1 MKAELMALTLLVV
14 SFSIIVAQ
22 TAPWEHTNGKILQEL
37 GDLPGSSYTPWTS
50 SSWQP
55 SLEERILLYGLGAI
69 ISCAMLACI
78 RHRRKDKKKSDA
90 DWE

>member
-1 MKAELMALTLLVV
+1 MKAELMALTLLAV

-22 TAPWEHTNGKILQEL
+22 TAPWEHTDGKILQGL
-37 GDLPGSSYTPWTS
+37 GDLPGSSYTPWIS

-69 ISCAMLACI
+69 ISCSMLTCI
-78 RHRRKDKKKSDA
+78 RHCRKKKMNSNT

>member
-1 MKAELMALTLLVV
+1 MKAELMALTLLVA
-14 SFSIIVAQ
+14 SFGIIVAQ
-22 TAPWEHTNGKILQEL
+22 TAPWEQTNEKALQGL
-37 GDLPGSSYTPWTS
+37 SDLPGSGYTPWAV

-55 SLEERILLYGLGAI
+55 SLAERILLFGLGAI

-78 RHRRKDKKKSDA
+78 RHYRKDKKNSDS